1 MWDSLFHLLADA
13 PQAYVI
19 LFALAALDAVIPL
32 FPSETALIL
41 AGVLCVEGPH
51 LSLGWVLT
59 SAAAGAF
66 LGDSS
71 SYALGR
77 YVGQPLQQRFFNGAR
92 SRRMMKWSSEQLEL
106 RGGTLIVVARFVPG
120 GRTATTL
127 TCGMTQFPY
136 PRFAAFD
143 LAAAVSWSVYGG
155 LLGYLGGRLFHDKPW
170 AALLVAFGIAGAI
183 TLATEAW
190 RRFRGGTV
198 IR

>member
-1 MWDSLFHLLADA
+1 MWDTLFHALSDA

-19 LFALAALDAVIPL
+19 LFLLASLDAVFPL
-32 FPSETALIL
+32 VPSETGLIL

-66 LGDSS
+66 VGDSS
-71 SYALGR
+71 SYVIGR
-77 YVGQPLQQRFFNGAR
+77 YVGQPLRQRFFDGRRAR
-92 SRRMMKWSSEQLEL
+92 KVMEWARAQLEL
-106 RGGTLIVVARFVPG
+106 RGGMLIVVARFVPG

-127 TCGMTQFPY
+127 TCGMTRFPF
-136 PRFAAFD
+136 PRFAAFA
-143 LAAAVSWSVYGG
+143 LAAAVMWSVYGG

-183 TLATEAW
+183 ALASETW
-190 RRFRGGTV
+190 RRYRGDTV
-198 IR
+198 RR

>member
-1 MWDSLFHLLADA
+1 MWDTLFHALSDA

-19 LFALAALDAVIPL
+19 LFALAALDVVFPL
-32 FPSETALIL
+32 LPSETALIL

-66 LGDSS
+66 VGDSS
-71 SYALGR
+71 SYVIGR
-77 YVGQPLQQRFFNGAR
+77 YVGHPLRQRFFDGRRAR
-92 SRRMMKWSSEQLEL
+92 KVMDWARAQLEL
-106 RGGTLIVVARFVPG
+106 RGGMLIVVARCVPG

-127 TCGMTQFPY
+127 TCGMTHFPY
-136 PRFAAFD
+136 PRFAAFG
-143 LAAAVSWSVYGG
+143 LAAAVMWSVYGG

-183 TLATEAW
+183 ALASEAW
-190 RRFRGGTV
+190 RRYRGDTV
-198 IR
+198 RR